1 VRVRAILNPRA
12 GVAPAAARR
21 AIESGRPSWKD
32 YAVYMTR
39 EPGHATDLAREA
51 VAAGAELVIA
61 VGGDGTVNEVAQ
73 GLLGSRAALGIVPVG
88 SGNGLARALRMPLR
102 PEGALDVLVS
112 GVRRRMDV
120 GRLNGRPFLNVA
132 GAGFDAAVGEA
143 FHRAGRD
150 GARRGLLGYVRLGV
164 REILSYRG
172 PRISVEAGGETIEMA
187 AFLVAFANGPQ
198 YGSGAVI
205 NPGGRLDDGQL
216 ELVILDDGPLLGILA
231 ASPRLFLGGLDRLA
245 GYRRLRVERA
255 IVTAEDKLALH
266 RDGDPASETERV
278 EVSLEPLALT
288 IVTPAATAADPT
300 GPFAVE
306 ARAVSSRDGS

>member
-1 VRVRAILNPRA
+1 MRVRAILNPRA

-150 GARRGLLGYVRLGV
+150 GARRGLLGYVRLSL

-172 PRISVEAGGETIEMA
+172 PRIRVEAGGESIEIA

-198 YGSGAVI
+198 YGSAAVI
-205 NPGGRLDDGQL
+205 NPGARLDDGRFEVVLFKEGPRL
-216 ELVILDDGPLLGILA
+216 ETLA
-231 ASPRLFLGGLDRLA
+231 AAFRMFLGGVERLPR
-245 GYRRLRVERA
+245 YRRVPTVRA
-255 IVTAEDKLALH
+255 VVTTDAPVAIH
-266 RDGDPASETERV
+266 RDGDP
-278 EVSLEPLALT
+278 
-288 IVTPAATAADPT
+288 
-300 GPFAVE
+300 E
-306 ARAVSSRDGS
+306 ARASRIEVDLVPRALDVVVPRLTAEDPSGPFTRRD